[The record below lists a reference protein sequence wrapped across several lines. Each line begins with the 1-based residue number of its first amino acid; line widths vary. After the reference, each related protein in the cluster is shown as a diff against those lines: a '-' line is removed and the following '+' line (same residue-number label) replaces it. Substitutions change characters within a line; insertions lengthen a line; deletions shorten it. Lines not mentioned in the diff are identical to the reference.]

1 MQALFSFGTHLVQ
14 HSRDLTSCCALGECT
29 TPSRWGGKPQGQGPL
44 NPTSIEN
51 LFDPTNFTAPGTFY
65 YDRVCAIFLFLSV
78 ECTVFSDDFENG
90 VEIGVLL
97 VP

>member
-1 MQALFSFGTHLVQ
+1 MS
-14 HSRDLTSCCALGECT
+14 
-29 TPSRWGGKPQGQGPL
+29 SRWGGKPQGQGPL

-65 YDRVCAIFLFLSV
+65 YDRVCATFLSFGQMHRV
-78 ECTVFSDDFENG
+78 YDDLKKVLRLVFWCLG
-90 VEIGVLL
+90 AACVVKIGVL